1 MFNEKDIIA
10 RLANGENPADIAN
23 AFATMLN
30 KAIADRRAQE
40 EKENKRA
47 DIVKRLGDLLVD
59 YVNLELPEYAGLLE
73 GEDVY
78 ATAAE
83 CLDNMTNLIHLG
95 IQELEN
101 VGCDCGCADC
111 TDSCGDSIADFL
123 KSFNL

>member
-23 AFATMLN
+23 AFAAMLN
-30 KAIADRRAQE
+30 KAIADRKAQE

-59 YVNLELPEYAGLLE
+59 YINLELPEYAGLLE

-83 CLDNMTNLIHLG
+83 CLDSMTNLIHLT
-95 IQELEN
+95 IQEVEN
-101 VGCDCGCADC
+101 VDCDCGCADC
-111 TDSCGDSIADFL
+111 TDSCGDPIANFL

>member
-1 MFNEKDIIA
+1 MFNEKDIVS

-23 AFATMLN
+23 AFAAMLN

-47 DIVKRLGDLLVD
+47 DIVKRFGDVLVD
-59 YVNLELPEYAGLLE
+59 YINLELPEYAHLLE

-78 ATAAE
+78 VTAAE
-83 CLDNMTNLIHLG
+83 CLDNLTNILHLIA
-95 IQELEN
+95 QEVET

-111 TDSCGDSIADFL
+111 DDSCDDPIADFL
-123 KSFNL
+123 KRFNL